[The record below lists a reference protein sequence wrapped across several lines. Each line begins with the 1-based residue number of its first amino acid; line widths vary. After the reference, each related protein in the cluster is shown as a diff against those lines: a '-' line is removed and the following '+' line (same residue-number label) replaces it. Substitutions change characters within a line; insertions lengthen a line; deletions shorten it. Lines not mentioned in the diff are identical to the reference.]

1 MLKEY
6 KRKFIMSNLLL
17 VGFVLIVMNVVIF
30 TYSYH
35 TSVEELKTTM
45 LQKLEPYDAIHD
57 ILKKHPRAFDDTFK
71 KPPAPPNENKKYER
85 SIFVFFYDTGQKSI
99 SVISRAQSEYTDS
112 LKEIAVE
119 IQDSAEAFG
128 TIKNRDLYYYKQQS
142 DNDIKIAIV
151 RKSFIR
157 IAMLKLLCAL
167 VLIFISAM
175 LAVLFISR
183 RLAAIAIKPLE
194 ASIAREIQFITDI
207 SHDLKTPVTAILANT
222 AILTSNKN
230 VLVNDVY
237 KWIEGTK
244 QAAQNMKSL
253 IEQMLVLSRTESE
266 RQISFERVNISD
278 IAEQNSL
285 VMESAAY
292 EKNIEY
298 QTNIHKDIYINAN
311 KEYVGRIIFSLIENA
326 IKYEADNGK
335 IIISLYT
342 KGKKVYFSVLNQ
354 STVIDKQDIP
364 HIFERFYRSD
374 KSRTS
379 DNGHGLGLA
388 IVKNLV
394 EMING
399 KIFAESSESNGT
411 VFTVQF
417 AAL

>member
-1 MLKEY
+1 MRFNKKHSGYRLPFGVTPMLKEY

-35 TSVEELKTTM
+35 TSVEERKTTIS
-45 LQKLEPYDAIHD
+45 QKLEPYDAIHD

-71 KPPAPPNENKKYER
+71 KPPAPP
-85 SIFVFFYDTGQKSI
+85 
-99 SVISRAQSEYTDS
+99 
-112 LKEIAVE
+112 
-119 IQDSAEAFG
+119 
-128 TIKNRDLYYYKQQS
+128 
-142 DNDIKIAIV
+142 
-151 RKSFIR
+151 
-157 IAMLKLLCAL
+157 
-167 VLIFISAM
+167 
-175 LAVLFISR
+175 
-183 RLAAIAIKPLE
+183 
-194 ASIAREIQFITDI
+194 
-207 SHDLKTPVTAILANT
+207 
-222 AILTSNKN
+222 
-230 VLVNDVY
+230 
-237 KWIEGTK
+237 
-244 QAAQNMKSL
+244 
-253 IEQMLVLSRTESE
+253 
-266 RQISFERVNISD
+266 
-278 IAEQNSL
+278 
-285 VMESAAY
+285 
-292 EKNIEY
+292 
-298 QTNIHKDIYINAN
+298 
-311 KEYVGRIIFSLIENA
+311 
-326 IKYEADNGK
+326 YEADNGK

>member
-6 KRKFIMSNLLL
+6 KKKFIMSNLLL
-17 VGFVLIVMNVVIF
+17 VGFVLIVMNIVIF

-35 TSVEELKTTM
+35 ASVEELKTTM
-45 LQKLEPYDAIHD
+45 SQKLEPYDAIRD
-57 ILKKHPRAFDDTFK
+57 VLKNHPRAFEDTFR
-71 KPPAPPNENKKYER
+71 KPPAPPDENKKYGK
-85 SIFVFFYDTGQKSI
+85 SIFVFFYDANQKSV
-99 SVISRAQSEYTDS
+99 SVISRAQSEYSDS
-112 LKEIAVE
+112 LEEIAVE
-119 IQDSAEAFG
+119 VQASSETFG

-157 IAMLKLLCAL
+157 IAMLKLLSAL
-167 VLIFISAM
+167 ILIFISAM
-175 LAVLFISR
+175 LAFLFISR
-183 RLAAIAIKPLE
+183 RFAEIAIKPLE
-194 ASIAREIQFITDI
+194 ESIAREKQFITDI

-222 AILTSNKN
+222 AILASSKN
-230 VLVNDVY
+230 ALVSDVY
-237 KWIEGTK
+237 KWIDGTK

-266 RQISFERVNISD
+266 RQVSLERVNISD

-298 QTNIHKDIYINAN
+298 RTNIHKDIYINAN
-311 KEYVGRIIFSLIENA
+311 KEYVGRIVFSLIENA

-335 IIISLYT
+335 IIISLYS

-354 STVIDKQDIP
+354 NTVIDKQDIP

-394 EMING
+394 EMTNG
-399 KIFAESSESNGT
+399 KISAESSESVGT
-411 VFTVQF
+411 VFTIQF
-417 AAL
+417 TAL